1 MEWLEES
8 ITKSTREIQSNS
20 VAETEQILERH
31 EKNLD
36 QLDKKKKVFMDQK
49 GKGEKLLNDPKA
61 PKFLNGHMER
71 LVGLWKEAN
80 NKGEDRL
87 EDLKNN
93 LVAWEAYENKRNQLD
108 GQLNEVSFVL
118 LFFYR
123 LLRRSNSCDFA
134 KNKYDEVVQ
143 VWHKKTSLSVVS
155 KLIYYAM
162 VPPTFLLYQAD

>member
-49 GKGEKLLNDPKA
+49 SKGEKLLNDPRA
-61 PKFLNGHMER
+61 PKFLNGHMDR
-71 LVGLWKEAN
+71 LMGLWKEAN

-108 GQLNEVSFVL
+108 DQLNQVGNIVFALPIPIEVAFQNCSRGLNRIHGLNRIQYF
-118 LFFYR
+118 
-123 LLRRSNSCDFA
+123 
-134 KNKYDEVVQ
+134 E
-143 VWHKKTSLSVVS
+143 
-155 KLIYYAM
+155 
-162 VPPTFLLYQAD
+162 

>member
-20 VAETEQILERH
+20 TAETEQILERH

-49 GKGEKLLNDPKA
+49 SKGEKLLNDPKA

-108 GQLNEVSFVL
+108 GQLNEVSFVVFQFSTNSATVAIL
-118 LFFYR
+118 L
-123 LLRRSNSCDFA
+123 
-134 KNKYDEVVQ
+134 KMKKYGATLTQQTHESV
-143 VWHKKTSLSVVS
+143 SVVL
-155 KLIYYAM
+155 KLI
-162 VPPTFLLYQAD
+162 